1 MRPTRTREKKMN
13 EFNDD
18 LFGYID
24 SQGQIIEFSIRE
36 LLAYQFDTFK
46 FPFTVQG
53 YTKQEKIDFMK
64 GIIADIEKCIEMI
77 EKDENAK
84 SSEV

>member
-1 MRPTRTREKKMN
+1 MN

-36 LLAYQFDTFK
+36 LIEYEFNKSK
-46 FPFTVQG
+46 FPIKVQG

-77 EKDENAK
+77 EKDENVK
-84 SSEV
+84 LSEV

>member
-1 MRPTRTREKKMN
+1 MN

-36 LLAYQFDTFK
+36 LIEYKFDTSK
-46 FPFTVQG
+46 FPIKVQG

-64 GIIADIEKCIEMI
+64 GLVADIEKCIEMI

-84 SSEV
+84 LCEV